1 MNRENL
7 VLGLGAAAVVAAIF
21 QASLP
26 SVAVV
31 RESADNGGHMAAA
44 ERQAAIA
51 SGVFVLSIAAVAN
64 SAEVAGVGLAA
75 VFAFSLLYAKART
88 TEP

>member
-1 MNRENL
+1 MDNGNIM
-7 VLGLGAAAVVAAIF
+7 LGLGVCGVTAAIF

-31 RESADNGGHMAAA
+31 RESADVGGHLAAA
-44 ERQAAIA
+44 ERQAALTA
-51 SGVFVLSIAAVAN
+51 GVFVLAVATVAR
-64 SAEVAGVGLAA
+64 SAEVAGFGLAA
-75 VFAFSLLYAKART
+75 VLAFSTLYAKART